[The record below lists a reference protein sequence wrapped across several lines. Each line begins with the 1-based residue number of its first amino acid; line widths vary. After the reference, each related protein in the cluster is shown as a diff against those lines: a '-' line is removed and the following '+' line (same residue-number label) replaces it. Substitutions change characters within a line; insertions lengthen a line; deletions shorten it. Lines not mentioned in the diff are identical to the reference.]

1 MVYIVAAA
9 EGVVSVLELARINR
23 CGVGE
28 RIFRAMSLES
38 RPRVVFGCE
47 LLCLVLWRRV
57 CCSMIV
63 ACVGCVVWPGCDSS
77 CQARCGAVLRQ
88 DFVHKQMV
96 WLQSRSRMA
105 RRRGR
110 ECGSQARLAWM
121 ALRLTETQQERF
133 FLCICAEMASGMRSW
148 VVFHRTACVA
158 TRDPCR

>member
-1 MVYIVAAA
+1 MVYISVDVVL
-9 EGVVSVLELARINR
+9 EGVVSVLARINR

-28 RIFRAMSLES
+28 RIFRARSLGS
-38 RPRVVFGCE
+38 RPTAVFECE
-47 LLCLVLWRRV
+47 LLCLGLWWRV

-133 FLCICAEMASGMRSW
+133 FLCICAEMAILHFRAG
-148 VVFHRTACVA
+148 T
-158 TRDPCR
+158 